1 MGLFFNSK
9 STPENKPEMPIKRPE
24 PPKMP
29 EDKSLFKG
37 KSQILTRDLNFR
49 LKKEFKTEAPKYGL
63 YSSHASEVEKALSK
77 IPTGIMQPHHFDQ
90 VIREQEQEL
99 RSMNFKDYAGQK
111 VKRGIIQFLKAKKNQ
126 K

>member
-9 STPENKPEMPIKRPE
+9 SSPENKPEMPIKRPE

-29 EDKSLFKG
+29 DKSLFGG
-37 KSQILTRDLNFR
+37 KSEILSRDLKFR
-49 LKKEFKTEAPKYGL
+49 LKKEFKTEAPRHGL
-63 YSSHASEVEKALSK
+63 YSSHWSEVDKALSK
-77 IPTGIMQPHHFDQ
+77 IPSGRLKPYHIDQ

-99 RSMNFKDYAGQK
+99 RNMAGKDFAGQK
-111 VKRGIIQFLKAKKNQ
+111 VKRGLIDFLKTKKNQ